1 MRQVYR
7 SGMAV
12 HDASVLIVEDEPGL
26 ADLFEIWLSSDF
38 DVDTVT
44 NGSAALDAL
53 TAVPDVI
60 VLDWRIPDVPGEKIL
75 EEVNDRNLDSQ
86 VAVVT
91 GMDPGVADID
101 NSVPTVL
108 RKPVQQDELIGA
120 VHELLENDVE

>member
-1 MRQVYR
+1 
-7 SGMAV
+7 MAV
-12 HDASVLIVEDEPGL
+12 DDATVLIVEDEPGL
-26 ADLFEIWLSSDF
+26 AELFEIWLSSDF

-53 TAVPDVI
+53 NAVPDVI

-75 EEVNDRNLDSQ
+75 EEVKDRNLDSQ
-86 VAVVT
+86 VAIVT
-91 GMDPGVADID
+91 GMDPTVAGID

-108 RKPVQQDELIGA
+108 RKPIQQDELIGA